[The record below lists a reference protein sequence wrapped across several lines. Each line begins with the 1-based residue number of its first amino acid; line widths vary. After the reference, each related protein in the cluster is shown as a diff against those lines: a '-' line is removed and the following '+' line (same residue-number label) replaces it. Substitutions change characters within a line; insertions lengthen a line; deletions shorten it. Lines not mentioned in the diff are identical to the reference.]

1 MLTTHMMDTLVSAA
15 DKEAALIALL
25 EVPENAKHEACRK
38 LASLGTQAS
47 VAPLAAMLEDAR
59 LSHMARYALERI
71 PAPEAAAALR
81 DALPKLSGALK
92 VGVIASLGARD
103 DDASVSALAG
113 LIGDDDAAV
122 ARAAAAAIRKLGD
135 ADLVIFGK
143 EMSDSASDQHVFQTA
158 RKLGWTMIGF
168 VAKIEAIDF
177 AARTIRVRRMTDQGT
192 EVVNGCLPA
201 VISVLKDINE
211 PKYPTFIG
219 IRKAAKAE
227 IPVWSLA
234 DLGLSA
240 AAVAPKTTVSGHREL
255 PKREGSAEII
265 EGTSAQEQAAR
276 LVARLLE
283 EKVL

>member
-1 MLTTHMMDTLVSAA
+1 MHVVAIANMTPDT
-15 DKEAALIALL
+15 EAAVTVDAGGNVQWGDKLVVNPWDEYAITEAVLL
-25 EVPENAKHEACRK
+25 KGAHNGQVTVMTV
-38 LASLGTQAS
+38 G
-47 VAPLAAMLEDAR
+47 
-59 LSHMARYALERI
+59 
-71 PAPEAAAALR
+71 PEAQVE
-81 DALPKLSGALK
+81 ALK
-92 VGVIASLGARD
+92 HGLAIGCDQAIRVWD
-103 DDASVSALAG
+103 PALAD
-113 LIGDDDAAV
+113 GDSLAYAS
-122 ARAAAAAIRKLGD
+122 AAAAAIRKLGD
-135 ADLVIFGK
+135 VGLVIFGK
-143 EMSDSASDQHVFQTA
+143 EISDSASDQHIFQTA

-265 EGTSAQEQAAR
+265 EGTSAQEQASR

>member
-1 MLTTHMMDTLVSAA
+1 LHVVTIASMTPDTEAAVSVDASGNVQWGDKLVVNPWDEYAITEA
-15 DKEAALIALL
+15 VLLKEAHSGQVTVMAVGA
-25 EVPENAKHEACRK
+25 EA
-38 LASLGTQAS
+38 QA
-47 VAPLAAMLEDAR
+47 E
-59 LSHMARYALERI
+59 
-71 PAPEAAAALR
+71 
-81 DALPKLSGALK
+81 ALK
-92 VGVIASLGARD
+92 HGLAIGCDQAIRVWDPALVGADSLAY
-103 DDASVSALAG
+103 
-113 LIGDDDAAV
+113 

-177 AARTIRVRRMTDQGT
+177 AARTIRVRRMTDQGS
-192 EVVNGCLPA
+192 EVVSGRLPA

-240 AAVAPKTTVSGHREL
+240 AAVAPRTAISGHREL
-255 PKREGSAEII
+255 PRREGSAEII
-265 EGTSAQEQAAR
+265 EGASAQEQAAK

-283 EKVL
+283 EKIL

>member
-1 MLTTHMMDTLVSAA
+1 MHVVAIANMTPDT
-15 DKEAALIALL
+15 EAAVTVDAGGNVQWGDKLVVNPWDEYAITEAVLL
-25 EVPENAKHEACRK
+25 KGAHNGQVTVMTV
-38 LASLGTQAS
+38 G
-47 VAPLAAMLEDAR
+47 
-59 LSHMARYALERI
+59 
-71 PAPEAAAALR
+71 PEAQVE
-81 DALPKLSGALK
+81 ALK
-92 VGVIASLGARD
+92 HGLAIGCDQAIRVWD
-103 DDASVSALAG
+103 PALAD
-113 LIGDDDAAV
+113 GDSLAYAH
-122 ARAAAAAIRKLGD
+122 AAAAAIRKLGD
-135 ADLVIFGK
+135 VGLVIFGK
-143 EMSDSASDQHVFQTA
+143 EISDSASDQHIFQTA

-177 AARTIRVRRMTDQGT
+177 AARTFRVRRMTDQGT
-192 EVVNGCLPA
+192 EVVNGRLPA